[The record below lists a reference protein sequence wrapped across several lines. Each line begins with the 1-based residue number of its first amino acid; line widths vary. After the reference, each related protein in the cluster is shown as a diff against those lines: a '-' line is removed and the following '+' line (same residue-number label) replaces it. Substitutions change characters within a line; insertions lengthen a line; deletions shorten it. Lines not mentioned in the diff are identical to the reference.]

1 MRIVCISDTHSL
13 HKGMLYDLPQ
23 GDILIHSG
31 DCTNIGQQNDVR
43 DFIDWFQKIEGFV
56 YKIFIAG
63 NHDFAFETEPRWL
76 NLYMDP
82 LILSEHNVT
91 YLEDSG
97 FEIISSEFSR
107 PIKIYGSPWQPEF
120 FDWAFN
126 LPRMG
131 DVLKS
136 KWDDIPND
144 TNILITHGPPHG
156 IRDFTPTNL
165 QVGCELLRNRV
176 FEIKPSLHV
185 FGHIHGAYGTV
196 EMNDTVFANA
206 STCNERYQ
214 PINKP
219 LVFDLTETDGVFN
232 IEFVQD

>member
-1 MRIVCISDTHSL
+1 
-13 HKGMLYDLPQ
+13 MLYDLPQ

-97 FEIISSEFSR
+97 FEIISR
-107 PIKIYGSPWQPEF
+107 
-120 FDWAFN
+120 
-126 LPRMG
+126 
-131 DVLKS
+131 
-136 KWDDIPND
+136 
-144 TNILITHGPPHG
+144 
-156 IRDFTPTNL
+156 PTNL

>member
-1 MRIVCISDTHSL
+1 
-13 HKGMLYDLPQ
+13 MLYDLPQ